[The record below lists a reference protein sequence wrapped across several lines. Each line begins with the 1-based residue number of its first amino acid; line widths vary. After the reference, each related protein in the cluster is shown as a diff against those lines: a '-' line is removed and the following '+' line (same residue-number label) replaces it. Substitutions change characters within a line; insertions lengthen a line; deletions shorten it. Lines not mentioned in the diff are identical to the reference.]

1 MCSNDKVKPYQ
12 QEIKV
17 LMKSYRFKLF
27 NNKRKSRR
35 LDNELRIFCE
45 IYNHSLAL
53 IRGYYKLYGKHLS
66 KNKLQKHLKKLS
78 DTTHPHLE
86 AVGYAQGRQ
95 EVTDR
100 IYKSYEAFFK
110 WVKTR
115 KGDKKSPP
123 KFKAFRKYK
132 SFTLK
137 QDSWE
142 LDEKNSKVRI
152 GPNWYRYNNSRK
164 IQGTPKTI
172 NIKRDQVGDWF
183 ISISCDVGKEY
194 IPEKII
200 PMTGKRAGFDF
211 GLKSFLTASDD
222 TRHKSSEFLKQYLY
236 ELAKANR
243 SLARKEKG
251 SKNRKKSKKNL
262 ARVHRK
268 VANKRLDS
276 HYQLAVK
283 LLKNYDYLFFED
295 LTMSGMKKLWG
306 RKVSDYGF
314 ATFLKIVELKA
325 HEHGKTFH
333 KIDRFYPSS
342 KLCSNQKCGQIKS
355 KDELT
360 LKDRVYKC
368 ECCGL
373 EIDRDLN
380 AAINIL
386 NAGASALGLD
396 GVSPEFIPASV
407 A

>member
-1 MCSNDKVKPYQ
+1 
-12 QEIKV
+12 
-17 LMKSYRFKLF
+17 MKSYRFKLF

-35 LDNELRIFCE
+35 LDNELRIFWE
-45 IYNHSLAL
+45 IYNHSLRL

-66 KNKLQKHLKKLS
+66 KNKLQKHLKKLGE
-78 DTTHPHLE
+78 TTHPHWE

-100 IYKSYEAFFK
+100 IYKSYSAFFSWAK
-110 WVKTR
+110 SR

-123 KFKAFRKYK
+123 KMKPFRKYK

-142 LDEKNSKVRI
+142 LDEKNGRVRI
-152 GPNWYRYNNSRK
+152 GLNWYRYNKSRN

-183 ISISCDVGKEY
+183 ISISCDVGEEY
-194 IPEKII
+194 IPKKII

-222 TRHKSSEFLKQYLY
+222 THHESNEFLKQHLN

-243 SLARKEKG
+243 SLSRKEKV
-251 SKNRKKSKKNL
+251 SKNRRKSKKAL
-262 ARVHRK
+262 ARLHRK

-276 HYQLAVK
+276 HYQLVVK
-283 LLKNYDYLFFED
+283 ILKNYDYLFFED
-295 LTMSGMKKLWG
+295 LTLVGMKKLWG

-314 ATFLKIVELKA
+314 STFLKILELKA
-325 HEHGKTFH
+325 REHGKTFH
-333 KIDRFYPSS
+333 KINRFYPSS

-355 KDELT
+355 KEELT

-386 NAGASALGLD
+386 NAGTSALGLD
-396 GVSPEFIPASV
+396 GVRRVEKLASV
-407 A
+407 V

>member
-1 MCSNDKVKPYQ
+1 
-12 QEIKV
+12 
-17 LMKSYRFKLF
+17 MKSYRFKLF

-35 LDNELRIFCE
+35 LENELRIFWE
-45 IYNHSLAL
+45 IYNHSLRL
-53 IRGYYKLYGKHLS
+53 IRGHYKIFERNPS
-66 KNKLQKHLKKLS
+66 KNALQKHLKKLA
-78 DTTHPHLE
+78 DTTHPHWD

-100 IYKSYEAFFK
+100 IYKSYHAFFK
-110 WVKTR
+110 WTKTR
-115 KGDKKSPP
+115 KGDKRSPP
-123 KFKAFRKYK
+123 KMKPFRKYK

-142 LDEKNSKVRI
+142 LDEKNGKVRI
-152 GPNWYRYNNSRK
+152 GPNWYRYNRSRN

-183 ISISCDVGKEY
+183 ISISCDVGEEY

-200 PMTGKRAGFDF
+200 PMTGKSAGFDF
-211 GLKSFLTASDD
+211 GLKSFLTASNGD
-222 TRHKSSEFLKQYLY
+222 KIESNEFLKQHLLD
-236 ELAKANR
+236 LAKANR
-243 SLARKEKG
+243 ELVRKEKG
-251 SKNRKKSKKNL
+251 SKNRRKTKKSL
-262 ARVHRK
+262 ARLHRK
-268 VANKRLDS
+268 ISNKRLDA

-283 LLKNYDYLFFED
+283 LLKNYDNLFFED
-295 LTMSGMKKLWG
+295 LTLSGMKALWG

-314 ATFLKIVELKA
+314 STFLKIVELKTV
-325 HEHGKTFH
+325 EHGKTFH

-355 KDELT
+355 KFELT
-360 LKDRVYKC
+360 LRDRVYKC

-396 GVSPEFIPASV
+396 GVSRVSKPASV

>member
-1 MCSNDKVKPYQ
+1 
-12 QEIKV
+12 
-17 LMKSYRFKLF
+17 MKSYRFKLF
-27 NNKRKSRR
+27 NNRRKSRR
-35 LDNELRIFCE
+35 LDNELRIFCQ

-66 KNKLQKHLKKLS
+66 KNKLQKHLKKLA
-78 DTTHPHLE
+78 DTTHPHWE

-100 IYKSYEAFFK
+100 IYKSYDAFFK
-110 WVKTR
+110 WTKTR

-123 KFKAFRKYK
+123 KFKSYRKYK

-142 LDEKNSKVRI
+142 LDEERGRVRI

-164 IQGTPKTI
+164 IQGIPKTI
-172 NIKRDQVGDWF
+172 NIKRDAVGDWF
-183 ISISCDVGKEY
+183 VSISCDVGEEF

-200 PMTGKRAGFDF
+200 PMTSKMAGFDF
-211 GLKSFLTASDD
+211 GMKTFLKASDD
-222 TRHKSSEFLKQYLY
+222 TNHESSEFLKQHLN
-236 ELAKANR
+236 ELARANC
-243 SLARKEKG
+243 SHSRKEKG
-251 SKNRKKSKKNL
+251 SKNRKKSKKVL

-276 HYQLAVK
+276 HYQLSMK
-283 LLKNYDYLFFED
+283 ILTKFDYLFFED
-295 LTMSGMKKLWG
+295 LTLSGMKKLWG
-306 RKVSDYGF
+306 RKVSDYAFG
-314 ATFLKIVELKA
+314 TFLKILELKA

-333 KIDRFYPSS
+333 KVGRFFPSS
-342 KLCSNQKCGQIKS
+342 KLCSNQKCGQIKL

-360 LKDRVYKC
+360 LKDRVFKC

-386 NAGASALGLD
+386 NEGISSLGLD
-396 GVSPEFIPASV
+396 GVSRVVKPASV
-407 A
+407 T